1 MTTEILLQ
9 SLLTVE
15 QVARRLAIQETTV
28 RQWLREGIL
37 PGIKINSREWR
48 IDPVDLEAFIEKRKR
63 RPEQR

>member
-37 PGIKINSREWR
+37 PGIKINSRAWR